1 MKTVQDIMT
10 NKVVSINP
18 DISMVEA
25 VNVLLK
31 NGFNGLPVIDKD
43 QKLVG
48 IITEY
53 DLVIK
58 GSSVYLPTFIKFFK
72 ELDLYKKDKKLI
84 KKDFEAI
91 LNTKVQDAMNRDPLT
106 IFEDASLEEAVKTFG
121 EHHKVNPIP
130 VLSRENKVVGIIS
143 RSDMIKFFRVP
154 SLENTGPI
162 DSTDQRELDKKVN
175 LFLKHLESQFVLVKK
190 SRTRLWLAA
199 SILFAVVGYIIA
211 WALII
216 RIDS

>member
-1 MKTVQDIMT
+1 MT
-10 NKVVSINP
+10 KKVISISPN
-18 DISMVEA
+18 ISIVEA
-25 VNVLLK
+25 VNILLK
-31 NGFNGLPVIDKD
+31 NDFNGLPVIDKD

-53 DLVIK
+53 DLIIN
-58 GSSVYLPTFIKFFK
+58 GSSVYLPTLIKFFK

-84 KKDFEAI
+84 KKDFETI
-91 LNTKVQDAMNRDPLT
+91 LKTKVQDAMNRDPLT
-106 IFEDASLEEAVKTFG
+106 IFEDASLEEVVKTFG

-130 VLSRENKVVGIIS
+130 VLSHENKVVGIIS

-154 SLENTGPI
+154 ISENTDPI

-175 LFLKHLESQFVLVKK
+175 LFLKHLEDQFVLVKK

-199 SILFAVVGYIIA
+199 SILFAVVGYVIA

-216 RIDS
+216 RIP